1 VADSPIAQPLSAC
14 EFCEIVAGRSPASV
28 VYRDE
33 DCIAFMDLRP
43 VTAGHL
49 LVVPIEHATHLADL
63 DPAEGQA
70 LFALAQRLTAAIRR
84 SSLKPAGVNWHLA
97 DGEAAGQEVFHV
109 HLHVIPR
116 YRGDGFGLK
125 LPPGYG
131 PHADRVR
138 LNNDAA
144 AITQALQRGP
154 HDSHKV

>member
-1 VADSPIAQPLSAC
+1 MAPPLSSC

-70 LFALAQRLTAAIRR
+70 LFALAQRLAAAIRH
-84 SSLKPAGVNWHLA
+84 SVLKPAGINLHLA
-97 DGEAAGQEVFHV
+97 DGEVAGQEIFHV
-109 HLHVIPR
+109 HVHVIPR

-125 LPPGYG
+125 LPAGYG
-131 PHADRVR
+131 PDADRAR
-138 LNNDAA
+138 LNGDAA
-144 AITQALQRGP
+144 AITQALQRGS
-154 HDSHKV
+154 HDHHKA